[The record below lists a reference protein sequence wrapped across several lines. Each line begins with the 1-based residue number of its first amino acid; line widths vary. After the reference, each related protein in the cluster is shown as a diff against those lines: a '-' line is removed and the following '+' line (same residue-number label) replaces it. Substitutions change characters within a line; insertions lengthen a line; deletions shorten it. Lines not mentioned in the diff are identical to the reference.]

1 MNLELA
7 EVAERLVQEFPDLP
21 VLAVIGAVCACVDEC
36 DAGPFFIEQAVRAR
50 LSGEDD
56 RPPRPAAIPAQPP
69 LGERHPFR
77 LLPHLPSGPTLGTT

>member
-21 VLAVIGAVCACVDEC
+21 ILAVIGAVCQCADEC

-50 LSGEDD
+50 LSEEDE
-56 RPPRPAAIPAQPP
+56 RSPQPAVIPAQTR
-69 LGERHPFR
+69 LGERPRLR
-77 LLPHLPSGPTLGTT
+77 LLTSLHRGPALGTI